1 MGLQK
6 ALKVEA
12 ALEKAISEGRVG
24 EHSLFNE
31 DGTGCCTVGVAIE
44 ALGSGDCGFNDMNS
58 DDVAD
63 ALGCPRESR
72 DQFGLLLADVMWFND
87 GLAHGSGD
95 KRKAAA
101 ILVGAIKEFCDDD

>member
-24 EHSLFNE
+24 EHSFFNE
-31 DGTGCCTVGVAIE
+31 DGTGCCTIGVAIE
-44 ALGSGDCGFNDMNS
+44 ALKFGDCTFNDMNT

-63 ALGCPRESR
+63 VLGCPRESR
-72 DQFGLLLADVMWFND
+72 DQFGLLLSDVMWFND
-87 GLAHGSGD
+87 GFGSVRSN